1 MGEICLLFENASE
14 EALKNARL
22 VSKTQTLTKLE
33 EARNRGDISHI
44 FYKKDD
50 KKITEICSC
59 CDCCCSILRKM
70 KINGFENFKQSGYIV
85 DTEPEKCTLC
95 SECVDI
101 CFFGA
106 RSIEHEKLI
115 LNENLCFGCERCIT
129 YCKFDAIKS
138 LTLNGIR
145 IPEDL

>member
-1 MGEICLLFENASE
+1 M
-14 EALKNARL
+14 
-22 VSKTQTLTKLE
+22 
-33 EARNRGDISHI
+33 
-44 FYKKDD
+44 
-50 KKITEICSC
+50 
-59 CDCCCSILRKM
+59 KM
-70 KINGFENFKQSGYIV
+70 NCFENFKRSGYIV
-85 DTEPEKCTLC
+85 DTEPGKCTLC

-106 RSIEHEKLI
+106 RLIEHEKLI